1 MCNERGGNMVHIVGV
16 YFDIGGCYFCKYS
29 ERLCADSPGFI
40 EANCDNRV
48 VFLPPGRQV
57 KL

>member
-1 MCNERGGNMVHIVGV
+1 MVHIVGV